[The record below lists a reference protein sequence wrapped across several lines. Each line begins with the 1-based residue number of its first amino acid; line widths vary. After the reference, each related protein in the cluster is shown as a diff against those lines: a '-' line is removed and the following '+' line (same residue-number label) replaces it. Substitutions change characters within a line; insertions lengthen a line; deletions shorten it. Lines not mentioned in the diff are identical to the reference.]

1 MNELKDFRPINLIRS
16 IYKVIAK
23 LLPGKTKTSNSKLM
37 DMNGMMFIN
46 DRQIKDVLLM
56 VGESLDLEE
65 DKKERGFKVR
75 KIESL

>member
-1 MNELKDFRPINLIRS
+1 
-16 IYKVIAK
+16 
-23 LLPGKTKTSNSKLM
+23 M